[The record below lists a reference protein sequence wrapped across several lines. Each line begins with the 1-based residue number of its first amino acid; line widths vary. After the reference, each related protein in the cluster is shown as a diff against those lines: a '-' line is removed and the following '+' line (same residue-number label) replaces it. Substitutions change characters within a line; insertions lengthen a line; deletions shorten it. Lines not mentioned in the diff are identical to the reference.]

1 MIYVGISDHQLIY
14 CTRKIK
20 RIKHNMNNQI
30 QVQPLKNYI
39 AEIFTNE
46 LKAEEEIRIKNNTQD
61 WFDNDIA
68 ETIKIREEYFEKFK
82 K

>member
-68 ETIKIREEYFEKFK
+68 ETIKIREKYFEKF
-82 K
+82 